1 METFGVIIVAAGK
14 GSRMGTKESKQY
26 LKLGKTY
33 SGTYTGTVPADD
45 GNTFNRPG
53 SRSAGG

>member
-26 LKLGKTY
+26 LKLGENLFWY
-33 SGTYTGTVPADD
+33 IHW
-45 GNTFNRPG
+45 NG
-53 SRSAGG
+53 SSR